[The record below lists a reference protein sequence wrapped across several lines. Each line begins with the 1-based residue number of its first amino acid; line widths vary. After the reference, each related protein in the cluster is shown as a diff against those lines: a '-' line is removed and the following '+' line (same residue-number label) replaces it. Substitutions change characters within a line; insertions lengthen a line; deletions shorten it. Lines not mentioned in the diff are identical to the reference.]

1 VQLTAG
7 QTIDQRYVLRG
18 QLGRGGMATVY
29 EAFDPKLNLPVVLKI
44 LPRQLAFDPSFVVR
58 FRREGQTLA
67 RLTHPHIVRLYE
79 LGENE
84 GDGLYYLVLEY
95 LRGGTLKAQQ
105 GTLPWPADRVVDVL
119 RPVALALDYAHQQP
133 PPVVHRDLK
142 PANILFGEHDRVVV
156 SDFGLARMIA
166 PDEARPRASD
176 TTTWGSIS
184 GGAVLGTPAYM
195 APEQAEGYPAGEP
208 ADRYSL
214 GIVAY
219 ELLVGVVP
227 FLADTPQA
235 TLIQVVT
242 KPLPL
247 PSHLNPALEPAL
259 ERVLLKA
266 LAKNPALR
274 FASALEM
281 VESLQAAARSPSIAV
296 PDTDSMAARELE
308 TDPQPTPLTSPLP
321 VPARR
326 FLTGWFA
333 AMGVLLALTVAV
345 GAVLFSQSWVARQSV
360 EPVPTEIAA
369 PLASVAE
376 QTLPTARPTTGP
388 STPPPQTA
396 PATLVSPT
404 AAPTIVPT
412 PDAGQVWR
420 TVLAELDTSWGHDWP
435 RSIALLDGFLARV
448 PDNTDAHDKLYSA
461 LVSFGQQLVADGSPE
476 EGVRQLERAE
486 ALLPARTE
494 AQGALEALTPLP
506 AATPVRQAVA
516 PVQVAPAST
525 RQAIAPARA
534 PQPVLP
540 TPTLSK
546 PTFLPPTSVQ
556 LPPTK
561 PPFSPP
567 AGR

>member
-105 GTLPWPADRVVDVL
+105 GTGPWSAARVVDVL
-119 RPVALALDYAHQQP
+119 RPVALALDYAHQQA

-166 PDEARPRASD
+166 PDEARPRAAD
-176 TTTWGSIS
+176 MTTWGSIS

-214 GIVAY
+214 GIIAY

-247 PSHLNPALEPAL
+247 PSQLNPAIEPAL

-274 FASALEM
+274 FASALEL
-281 VESLQAAARSPSIAV
+281 VESLEAASRGPSISV
-296 PDTDSMAARELE
+296 PDTDSRAAYELA
-308 TDPQPTPLTSPLP
+308 TDSQPTPLLSPIP

-326 FLTGWFA
+326 SSTGRFA
-333 AMGVLLALTVAV
+333 AIGVLLALTVAV
-345 GAVLFSQSWVARQSV
+345 GAVLFNQAWGARQSV
-360 EPVPTEIAA
+360 EPVPTAIAT
-369 PLASVAE
+369 PLASLAE
-376 QTLPTARPTTGP
+376 QTVPTARPTAEP
-388 STPPPQTA
+388 STPTPEA
-396 PATLVSPT
+396 ALATLSPT
-404 AAPTIVPT
+404 ALPTLVPT

-435 RSIALLDGFLARV
+435 RSIALLDGFLTRV
-448 PDNTDAHDKLYSA
+448 PDNTDAQDKLYSA
-461 LVSFGQQLVADGSPE
+461 LVIFGQQLVADGSPE
-476 EGVRQLERAE
+476 DGVRQLERAE
-486 ALLPARTE
+486 ALVPARTE
-494 AQGALEALTPLP
+494 AQGVLEALTPLP
-506 AATPVRQAVA
+506 TPTPAGQAVA
-516 PVQVAPAST
+516 PAPVAPT
-525 RQAIAPARA
+525 PIRQAIAPARA
-534 PQPVLP
+534 PQPALP
-540 TPTLSK
+540 TPTPAKL
-546 PTFLPPTSVQ
+546 TFLPPTSVQ
-556 LPPTK
+556 SPPTK

-567 AGR
+567 AGP